1 MKPQRPSSAIFGKKA
16 KTPHVRLHNGMF
28 VRYTG
33 RQPSLDSRRYMATT
47 PIVVGATYTV
57 AHAVVDGSHAWVYV
71 QELPGVRFYADGFVP
86 IPHQAEDHWQL
97 AEPPAAASA
106 EA

>member
-1 MKPQRPSSAIFGKKA
+1 MKPHKSSRAIFGKKTT
-16 KTPHVRLHNGMF
+16 TPHVKFHNGMF

-33 RQPSLDSRRYMATT
+33 RQASLESRRHMATT
-47 PIVVGATYTV
+47 PIVLGATYTV
-57 AHAVVDGSHAWVYV
+57 AQSVVDGAHVWLFV

-97 AEPPAAASA
+97 AEVPVQAQA
-106 EA
+106 